1 MSLPIRT
8 RLTLVS
14 ALMIA
19 IVLAAAGAFL
29 YLRLRSD
36 LVHAVDVGLRSR
48 ADTLLGADGVLLAPA
63 SPTLIES
70 DEAFAQV
77 IDPGGSVLASSG
89 GIGDA
94 PLVTGPLTV
103 GSAPTFVDAD
113 VRTSEGETIPARILV
128 VSGGDGRIVFVG
140 ASLDDR
146 NEALARLAAAMAI
159 GGPVA
164 LAAAV
169 GVIWLV
175 VGAAL
180 GPVESMRA
188 EASAISASEPGRRLP
203 VPDTGDELAR
213 LGDTLN
219 AMLERLEEAIER
231 ERRFVDDASH
241 ELRTPLSNLKAE
253 IDLALRRSR
262 TVDELERALAS
273 AAEETDRLSRLA
285 EDLLVL
291 ARADRGRL
299 PVRRERVGVGEVTL
313 SCAPSSTPFAS
324 VRRSATSSTTRSGR
338 RRPGGP
344 SPCGPPARTEPSASR
359 SATRGRGSPR
369 VSCRSRSSR
378 SPGPTSGG
386 RGPTGAPA
394 SAWPSSGPWPR
405 RTGAGRRRRTP
416 REAVPPSCSGSR
428 TEFHQ
433 GASHNA
439 VPHRTDAHGRRPK
452 GRVGAS

>member
-14 ALMIA
+14 AVMIA

-36 LVHAVDVGLRSR
+36 LVQAVDDGLRSR
-48 ADTLLGADGVLLAPA
+48 ADALLGTNGVLVAPA
-63 SPTLIES
+63 TPTLIES

-77 IDPGGSVLASSG
+77 IGPGGNVLSSSG
-89 GIGDA
+89 GIDDA
-94 PLVTGPLTV
+94 PLVAGDPTV
-103 GSAPTFVDAD
+103 ASTPTFVDAD
-113 VRTSEGETIPARILV
+113 VRTNEGELIPARILV
-128 VSGGDGRIVFVG
+128 VDGGGGRMLLVG

-180 GPVESMRA
+180 RPVESMRA

-203 VPDTGDELAR
+203 VPDTGDEIAR
-213 LGDTLN
+213 LGESLN

-241 ELRTPLSNLKAE
+241 ELRTPLSNLRAE

-262 TVDELERALAS
+262 TADELERALTS

-299 PVRRERVGVGEVTL
+299 PVRRERVGVGEVVG
-313 SCAPSSTPFAS
+313 SAVSPFA
-324 VRRSATSSTTRSGR
+324 VRAAERDVTIEVAVDDDLRADLDVVRIRQALGNLVDNAIRQTPPSGTVTVR
-338 RRPGGP
+338 AARENGALRLEVRDSGPGFPETFLPVAFEPFARPDPG
-344 SPCGPPARTEPSASR
+344 
-359 SATRGRGSPR
+359 
-369 VSCRSRSSR
+369 RSR
-378 SPGPTSGG
+378 PEGG
-386 RGPTGAPA
+386 TGLGLAIV
-394 SAWPSSGPWPR
+394 R
-405 RTGAGRRRRTP
+405 
-416 REAVPPSCSGSR
+416 AVA
-428 TEFHQ
+428 E
-433 GASHNA
+433 
-439 VPHRTDAHGRRPK
+439 AHGGSAEASNPND
-452 GRVGAS
+452 GGAVVVLTIPG

>member
-14 ALMIA
+14 GVMIA
-19 IVLAAAGAFL
+19 IVLAAAGSFL

-36 LVHAVDVGLRSR
+36 LVQAVDDALRSR
-48 ADTLLGADGVLLAPA
+48 AEVLLGTNVVVEPTAPK
-63 SPTLIES
+63 LVES
-70 DEAFAQV
+70 DEAFAQL
-77 IDPGGSVLASSG
+77 IGPDGAVLASMG
-89 GIGDA
+89 GISDA

-128 VSGGDGRIVFVG
+128 VSAGGGRILFVG
-140 ASLDDR
+140 ASLDDP
-146 NEALARLAAAMAI
+146 NEALGRLAAAMAI

-180 GPVESMRA
+180 RPVESMRA

-213 LGDTLN
+213 LGETLN
-219 AMLERLEEAIER
+219 AMLERLEEAIDR

-299 PVRRERVGVGEVTL
+299 PVRRERVGVGEVVG
-313 SCAPSSTPFAS
+313 SAVSPFA
-324 VRRSATSSTTRSGR
+324 VRAAERDVTIEVAVDLELRAELDAVRIRQVLGNLVDNAIRQTP
-338 RRPGGP
+338 PGGTVTVRAARENGALRLEVRD
-344 SPCGPPARTEPSASR
+344 SGPGFPEGFLPVAFEPFARPDL
-359 SATRGRGSPR
+359 G
-369 VSCRSRSSR
+369 RSRPEGGTGLGLAIVR
-378 SPGPTSGG
+378 AVAEAHGG
-386 RGPTGAPA
+386 RAEA
-394 SAWPSSGPWPR
+394 SNAEG
-405 RTGAGRRRRTP
+405 G
-416 REAVPPSCSGSR
+416 
-428 TEFHQ
+428 
-433 GASHNA
+433 GAS
-439 VPHRTDAHGRRPK
+439 VVLRIPD
-452 GRVGAS
+452 